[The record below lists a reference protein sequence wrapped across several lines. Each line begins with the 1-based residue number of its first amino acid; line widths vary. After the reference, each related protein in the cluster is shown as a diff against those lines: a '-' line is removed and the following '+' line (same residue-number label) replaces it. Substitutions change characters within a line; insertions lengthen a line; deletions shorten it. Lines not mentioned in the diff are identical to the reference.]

1 MTLIQQWAN
10 NIGVTNPINGSWIES
25 IARAYN
31 VTLTNNNIL
40 LDIAIRLKADTTR
53 ANLYQAIA
61 IKLSNNANIT
71 PLNGSWLARIV
82 ELTKQ
87 R

>member
-10 NIGVTNPINGSWIES
+10 NIGVTKPINGSWIEA
-25 IARAYN
+25 IAQGYGATKN
-31 VTLTNNNIL
+31 TG
-40 LDIAIRLKADTTR
+40 DRLAD
-53 ANLYQAIA
+53 IA
-61 IKLSNNANIT
+61 IKLKIDINNSTGNYYQDIALKLSKGVK

>member
-1 MTLIQQWAN
+1 MILIKQWAN
-10 NIGVTNPINGSWIES
+10 NIKATKPINGSWIES

-40 LDIAIRLKADTTR
+40 LDIAIRLRADTTR

-61 IKLSNNANIT
+61 IKLSNNANIK

-82 ELTKQ
+82 QITTP
-87 R
+87 